1 MRLSN
6 EAIIGIVTLVIMSI
20 CLPTLQLLIKYFY
33 RRRSSRP
40 RSEQTRTL
48 ILSTPIGIEL
58 AQSRRRVAH
67 SGDAIAALE
76 EGLMHVNVS

>member
-20 CLPTLQLLIKYFY
+20 CLPTLQFLIKYLY

-40 RSEQTRTL
+40 GSENTHTL
-48 ILSTPIGIEL
+48 IQTTPVGIEL
-58 AQSRRRVAH
+58 AQSRHRLAH
-67 SGDAIAALE
+67 SGDEIAALE
-76 EGLMHVNVS
+76 EGLLYVNVS